1 MVYSPLIFLVQV
13 IALYIFSRAVV
24 KQLYSFF
31 DIFIKSQKLVFIM
44 VSILYFPGTIIHEMS
59 HFFAAIILFL
69 NVKDIRIFP
78 EFENDHIRLGSV
90 SFEKKDFIRGI
101 LVGVAPIIF
110 AMLIFFIIA
119 ANSLYPTNSLGL
131 NILFG
136 YLIFTIS
143 STMFSSKKDIVD
155 LIYVIPLAI
164 ILIGVIIYLGI
175 NVLDLFK
182 SDFIT
187 KLTISFFE
195 KVNFYLFFS
204 LIINIVL
211 LGVLKVVVFLFKRG
225 K

>member
-1 MVYSPLIFLVQV
+1 MILFIVQV

-31 DIFIKSQKLVFIM
+31 DIFIKSQKTVFLLVSM
-44 VSILYFPGTIIHEMS
+44 LYFPGTIIHEMS

-78 EFENDHIRLGSV
+78 EFENDHIRLVSV
-90 SFEKKDFIRGI
+90 SFEKKDFVRGI
-101 LVGVAPIIF
+101 LVGVAPFIF
-110 AMLIFFIIA
+110 AMVIFFTIA

-164 ILIGVIIYLGI
+164 ILVGVIIYLGI

>member
-13 IALYIFSRAVV
+13 VVLYIFSRAVV

-119 ANSLYPTNSLGL
+119 TNSLYPTSSFGL

-164 ILIGVIIYLGI
+164 ILIGVIIYFGI

>member
-1 MVYSPLIFLVQV
+1 MVYAPILFLIQV

-31 DIFIKSQKLVFIM
+31 DIFIKSQKLVFLL

-78 EFENDHIRLGSV
+78 EFEDDHIRLGSV
-90 SFEKKDFIRGI
+90 VFEKRDFVRGI
-101 LVGVAPIIF
+101 LVGIAPFIF
-110 AMLIFFIIA
+110 AMLIFFTISA
-119 ANSLYPTNSLGL
+119 YSLYPTTNMGL

-136 YLIFTIS
+136 YLIFAIS

-155 LIYVIPLAI
+155 LIYIVPLAI
-164 ILIGVIIYLGI
+164 IIIGAVYLFDLNIFSLIKSESINKIIFG
-175 NVLDLFK
+175 
-182 SDFIT
+182 
-187 KLTISFFE
+187 FFE

-204 LIINIVL
+204 LVINIVL
-211 LGVLKVVVFLFKRG
+211 LGILKVTVFLLKR

>member
-1 MVYSPLIFLVQV
+1 MVYAPLIFLVQV
-13 IALYIFSRAVV
+13 VALYIFSRAVV

-119 ANSLYPTNSLGL
+119 TNSLYPTSSFGL

-164 ILIGVIIYLGI
+164 ILIGVIIYFGI

>member
-1 MVYSPLIFLVQV
+1 
-13 IALYIFSRAVV
+13 
-24 KQLYSFF
+24 
-31 DIFIKSQKLVFIM
+31 
-44 VSILYFPGTIIHEMS
+44 MS
-59 HFFAAIILFL
+59 HFFTAIILFL

-110 AMLIFFIIA
+110 AMLIFFIVA
-119 ANSLYPTNSLGL
+119 TNALYPTNSLGL

-164 ILIGVIIYLGI
+164 ILIGVTIYFGI
-175 NVLDLFK
+175 NDSALFK

-187 KLTISFFE
+187 KLTINFFE

-211 LGVLKVVVFLFKRG
+211 LGVLKVVVFLFKR

>member
-1 MVYSPLIFLVQV
+1 MIIFLVEV
-13 IALYIFSRAVV
+13 IALYFFSRAVV

-31 DIFIKSQKLVFIM
+31 EIFIKSQKTVFLLVSM
-44 VSILYFPGTIIHEMS
+44 LYFPGTIIHEMS

-78 EFENDHIRLGSV
+78 EFEEDHIRLGSV
-90 SFEKKDFIRGI
+90 IFEKKDFVRGI

-110 AMLIFFIIA
+110 AMLIFFTVAI
-119 ANSLYPTNSLGL
+119 NSLYPTSSFAL

-136 YLIFTIS
+136 YLLFTIS

-155 LIYVIPLAI
+155 LIYIIPLAI
-164 ILIGVIIYLGI
+164 ILIGASYFFLKFNLLDFLRQDSVI
-175 NVLDLFK
+175 K
-182 SDFIT
+182 IT
-187 KLTISFFE
+187 NKFFE
-195 KVNFYLFFS
+195 NVNFYLFFS
-204 LIINIVL
+204 LAINIVL

>member
-1 MVYSPLIFLVQV
+1 MIIFLIQV
-13 IALYIFSRAVV
+13 IALYFFSRAVV

-59 HFFAAIILFL
+59 HFFTAIILFL

-119 ANSLYPTNSLGL
+119 TNSLYPTSSFGL

-164 ILIGVIIYLGI
+164 ILVGVIIYLGI
-175 NVLDLFK
+175 NVLDVFK

-211 LGVLKVVVFLFKRG
+211 LGVLKVVVFLFKR

>member
-1 MVYSPLIFLVQV
+1 MGYSPLIFLVQV

-31 DIFIKSQKLVFIM
+31 DIFIKSQKIVFIM

-59 HFFAAIILFL
+59 HFFTAIILFL

-110 AMLIFFIIA
+110 AMLIFFIVA
-119 ANSLYPTNSLGL
+119 TNALYPTNSLGL

-164 ILIGVIIYLGI
+164 ILIGVTIYFGI
-175 NVLDLFK
+175 NDSALFK

-187 KLTISFFE
+187 KLTINFFE

-211 LGVLKVVVFLFKRG
+211 LGVLKVVVFLFKR

>member
-13 IALYIFSRAVV
+13 VALYIFSRAVV

-119 ANSLYPTNSLGL
+119 TNSLYPTSSFGL

-164 ILIGVIIYLGI
+164 ILIGVIIYFGI

>member
-1 MVYSPLIFLVQV
+1 MIIFLIQV

-59 HFFAAIILFL
+59 HFFTAIILFL

-101 LVGVAPIIF
+101 LVGVAPIIS
-110 AMLIFFIIA
+110 AMLIFFIVA
-119 ANSLYPTNSLGL
+119 TNSLYPTNSLGL

-155 LIYVIPLAI
+155 LIYIIPLAI
-164 ILIGVIIYLGI
+164 ILIVAGYYWK
-175 NVLDLFK
+175 LDLLSFLRE
-182 SDFIT
+182 DFVLKLIT
-187 KLTISFFE
+187 KFFE
-195 KVNFYLFFS
+195 NVNFYLLFS

-211 LGVLKVVVFLFKRG
+211 LGVLKVVVFLFKS